1 MEHWTDIGILDQGA
15 EFQRLGMTFEE
26 LGFDAIDERNES
38 RMLAPLGVPA
48 ILLSTRLGLS
58 RSTYSNYEQAKAQF
72 WTDTFKPELQL
83 FEVEFQNALKMD
95 DGSWPA
101 FDFSEIAV
109 LQRNVVP
116 LTGAAY
122 QMWQMG
128 VPANTAFRVA
138 GIPNMPD
145 IVGGDVGYLPPT
157 LVPVGVTPQPS
168 AAVAPGARRQTEM
181 ARETEV
187 AQGKSL
193 LPSAPQR
200 PPLTSQRKAVL
211 WRSMD
216 RTARAWERKFR
227 DAARAQFSL
236 DLRAL
241 LAALGDR
248 QKAMI
253 QRKESVDWAEVGDD
267 WEQILANAK
276 DRWREAFVP
285 LIQGVVSHQG
295 ERLALAFG
303 MQFDVRNF
311 LGEKWLRDYTLRFA
325 QPIMDTT
332 KGAVKA
338 IVQDALEKGSSIPQM
353 QQRLTALFETWAG
366 DRELTE
372 EDRQWFLERL
382 PANRTEM
389 IARTETIRASNAGA
403 EALYRDWGVT
413 QKQWLATQDDRTR
426 PDHLDADGQVVGME
440 ESFSVGG
447 EGLMYP
453 GDPSGSPDNTINCRC
468 TVLPVM
474 VNE

>member
-1 MEHWTDIGILDQGA
+1 
-15 EFQRLGMTFEE
+15 
-26 LGFDAIDERNES
+26 
-38 RMLAPLGVPA
+38 
-48 ILLSTRLGLS
+48 
-58 RSTYSNYEQAKAQF
+58 
-72 WTDTFKPELQL
+72 
-83 FEVEFQNALKMD
+83 
-95 DGSWPA
+95 
-101 FDFSEIAV
+101 
-109 LQRNVVP
+109 
-116 LTGAAY
+116 
-122 QMWQMG
+122 
-128 VPANTAFRVA
+128 
-138 GIPNMPD
+138 
-145 IVGGDVGYLPPT
+145 
-157 LVPVGVTPQPS
+157 
-168 AAVAPGARRQTEM
+168 
-181 ARETEV
+181 
-187 AQGKSL
+187 
-193 LPSAPQR
+193 
-200 PPLTSQRKAVL
+200 
-211 WRSMD
+211 
-216 RTARAWERKFR
+216 
-227 DAARAQFSL
+227 
-236 DLRAL
+236 
-241 LAALGDR
+241 
-248 QKAMI
+248 
-253 QRKESVDWAEVGDD
+253 
-267 WEQILANAK
+267 
-276 DRWREAFVP
+276 
-285 LIQGVVSHQG
+285 VSHQG